1 MQDLSVLNLPTGKS
15 DCSIFIVIVFALA
28 RPASECWL
36 PGATTPSKPASLL
49 RSDCAEE
56 GGREGERE
64 KHITHT

>member
-1 MQDLSVLNLPTGKS
+1 MQDLSVLNLPKS

-64 KHITHT
+64 RRN